1 VTLAF
6 PLSHGPIGWVSLAR
20 LESKRRVSTCPHV
33 KAAGCSNDQ
42 TWFGLLRNRAGPSPI
57 S

>member
-1 VTLAF
+1 MTLAF